1 MKIHSTQEKII
12 FFNPKTAPC
21 SVFFFFF
28 FSHRTLSFGDNYFSS
43 QCQSF
48 GRLQLPSPTVG
59 PEALAFDYLGAGPY
73 ASVADGRVLKW
84 LDASS
89 GFVDFTVTS
98 LNR

>member
-21 SVFFFFF
+21 SVFFL
-28 FSHRTLSFGDNYFSS
+28 FSHRTLFWGQLFSS